1 MGKAALP
8 RMLAL
13 PSSRLPAGPPPP
25 PAAAERPQPPH
36 PARGAGRGAPP
47 GKGCPQALPAGSP
60 GRPRARRL
68 LSPPP
73 AAASPPP
80 LRAQRP
86 AVPPPQR
93 PPPLPPPQT
102 KGRCPRRGL
111 EVGGGGEKDGAGRPG
126 RAGSGSAAAR
136 RCSAPGPRLGA
147 VPAGPQPGSPRHPSA
162 GLGWAARW
170 AGRAGGGL
178 SHPSPAVA
186 SSPPGGP
193 AARPCPSPPALSP
206 LLLLLLLLPVGATG
220 WAAQAGSTARQRK
233 IFLKGPALFPL
244 PVSQKALSIPNA
256 QVWVLPALCPHN
268 FPPPPKHPPSCLLLI
283 TYEAEPT
290 AAPSVATSAQNPVS
304 PTLLPRVLLPQLS
317 PALTWDR
324 GRTTV

>member
-36 PARGAGRGAPP
+36 PPRGAGRGAPP

-60 GRPRARRL
+60 GRLRARRL

-111 EVGGGGEKDGAGRPG
+111 EVGGGGGEGRRRAPRPG
-126 RAGSGSAAAR
+126 RE
-136 RCSAPGPRLGA
+136 RLGGSPPVLSA
-147 VPAGPQPGSPRHPSA
+147 GTQAGRCPRGSPAGVSSPSLRRA
-162 GLGWAARW
+162 GLGCAVGGQG
-170 AGRAGGGL
+170 GR
-178 SHPSPAVA
+178 
-186 SSPPGGP
+186 GP
-193 AARPCPSPPALSP
+193 LSP
-206 LLLLLLLLPVGATG
+206 
-220 WAAQAGSTARQRK
+220 Q
-233 IFLKGPALFPL
+233 
-244 PVSQKALSIPNA
+244 
-256 QVWVLPALCPHN
+256 
-268 FPPPPKHPPSCLLLI
+268 PS
-283 TYEAEPT
+283 
-290 AAPSVATSAQNPVS
+290 
-304 PTLLPRVLLPQLS
+304 
-317 PALTWDR
+317 
-324 GRTTV
+324 GG